1 MNTTVDLPTRRMP
14 RLPLVLGA
22 WLFAVLLTMLTVSL
36 AHPGGEKAYVLRLVH
51 FVLQGSA
58 LWVAAGIP
66 ATHDATG
73 WPARIKTLI
82 IGVGLLM
89 GAGALWAGTPY

>member
-22 WLFAVLLTMLTVSL
+22 WLLAVLPTMLTVSL
-36 AHPGGEKAYVLRLVH
+36 LHAAGEQHYVLRLVH
-51 FVLQGSA
+51 FVLQGAA
-58 LWVAAGIP
+58 LWVALGIP
-66 ATHDATG
+66 ATHDALG

-82 IGVGLLM
+82 VGVGLLM
-89 GAGALWAGTPY
+89 GAGALWAAAPY